1 MAAWILTSTIDEANM
16 SLAEVPRTLHCL
28 NHRLPFHHHHRG
40 ARNHGSSND
49 RENHEIDEEEQE
61 QVVWK
66 RAARSAVDYS
76 QDPHYRNHKGGKTGQ
91 QNKETKAG
99 NFPHVFPANL
109 ETCQPR
115 WPESCM
121 NLRHSSNHGSLKGTR
136 DENDESHEEKPEKER
151 TEKESFYHKYQIE
164 LLYQCVNN
172 THDDSHENRKE
183 NQVSHLEARKSHDGL
198 PFCTKD
204 LQHLAIDLTNADG
217 RVSKEEARIQHGE
230 AIAWSMRR

>member
-49 RENHEIDEEEQE
+49 RDNHEIDEEEQE

-109 ETCQPR
+109 ETC
-115 WPESCM
+115 
-121 NLRHSSNHGSLKGTR
+121 N
-136 DENDESHEEKPEKER
+136 
-151 TEKESFYHKYQIE
+151 
-164 LLYQCVNN
+164 
-172 THDDSHENRKE
+172 
-183 NQVSHLEARKSHDGL
+183 HDGL
-198 PFCTKD
+198 SP
-204 LQHLAIDLTNADG
+204 A
-217 RVSKEEARIQHGE
+217 
-230 AIAWSMRR
+230 